1 MSEIRSRYERA
12 RGVPSS
18 IYCCV
23 IKAGGVTC
31 TENLAGDSRGIGRG
45 LENLSTEVLGN
56 GSRR

>member
-12 RGVPSS
+12 RGVPSG

-31 TENLAGDSRGIGRG
+31 TENLAGGSRGAGRG
-45 LENLSTEVLGN
+45 LEDLSTEVLGS